1 MGRYTN
7 RKTLTRFALDAL
19 RDPGQLPA
27 MPDGF
32 RIRQPDGKLSTW
44 ERDFGKF
51 QTFLATGIPQWTIFA
66 KGNGKLPF
74 FAWSVLPG
82 FTCPGAGDCLVIKTG
97 AKLATGW
104 CYSFKAWRYSAPY
117 FRQLQNTILLRTE
130 WGRRL
135 IVQAWDKLPAGVDF
149 RLLVDGDISGLEE
162 MRFYWELLVRR
173 PDIRVYGYSKS
184 WPVFLEWDRL
194 DRSFPPNYLLN
205 LSSGSKYGPAIETQM
220 RELLNVDG
228 LPVVRDAFLAL
239 PVSGKMPDYRSPE
252 FQIWAAELR
261 QTAKMQGLGKVWVCP
276 GKCGAC
282 TPKGHACGLRSFAG
296 VPVVIGVH

>member
-1 MGRYTN
+1 M
-7 RKTLTRFALDAL
+7 
-19 RDPGQLPA
+19 
-27 MPDGF
+27 
-32 RIRQPDGKLSTW
+32 
-44 ERDFGKF
+44 
-51 QTFLATGIPQWTIFA
+51 
-66 KGNGKLPF
+66 
-74 FAWSVLPG
+74 
-82 FTCPGAGDCLVIKTG
+82 
-97 AKLATGW
+97 
-104 CYSFKAWRYSAPY
+104 
-117 FRQLQNTILLRTE
+117 
-130 WGRRL
+130 

-276 GKCGAC
+276 GKCGHC
-282 TPKGHACGLRSFAG
+282 TPRGHACGLRSFAG